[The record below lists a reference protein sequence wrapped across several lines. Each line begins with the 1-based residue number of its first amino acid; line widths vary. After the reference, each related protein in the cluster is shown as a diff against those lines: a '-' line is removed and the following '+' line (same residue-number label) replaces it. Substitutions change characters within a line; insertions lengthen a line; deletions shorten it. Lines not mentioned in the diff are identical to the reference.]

1 MEKKQC
7 SAMYTPKTKTLST
20 PTQKGIRSIL
30 KVSLLAL
37 LFSLSFSNAFAQ
49 KPEETEKARY
59 ERMVKEL
66 EIEKQRLL
74 EERQELD
81 AIKNS
86 PLRIRER
93 EMLFYGVF
101 VLLIAVILILFL
113 TRERKIRKGSREEI
127 QKLQLVMK
135 DLIDEVGKYLEKAPE
150 AAGIGDLVLKAGNGV
165 KNINT
170 CIEMQKR
177 PVETQAVDYDAVYGL
192 FINGTDKITLSKRF
206 NISPGEVDFIIKL
219 KALKARDAR

>member
-1 MEKKQC
+1 M
-7 SAMYTPKTKTLST
+7 LNI
-20 PTQKGIRSIL
+20 PTRKVSQLIL
-30 KVSLLAL
+30 KGSLLAL
-37 LFSLSFSNAFAQ
+37 LLLLSFSYGYAQ
-49 KPEETEKARY
+49 NTEDTEKARY
-59 ERMVKEL
+59 ERRIKEL
-66 EIEKQRLL
+66 EIEQKRLL
-74 EERQELD
+74 EERQELE

-101 VLLIAVILILFL
+101 VVLIVVILVLFL

-127 QKLQLVMK
+127 QKLQLIMK
-135 DLIDEVGKYLEKAPE
+135 DLIDEVGKYLEKTPE

-170 CIEMQKR
+170 CIEMQKKTTD
-177 PVETQAVDYDAVYGL
+177 TQTVDYDAIYGL
-192 FINGTDKITLSKRF
+192 FVNGTDKLTISKRF

>member
-1 MEKKQC
+1 M
-7 SAMYTPKTKTLST
+7 
-20 PTQKGIRSIL
+20 IL
-30 KVSLLAL
+30 RVSLFI
-37 LFSLSFSNAFAQ
+37 LFFTTASAPVFAQ
-49 KPEETEKARY
+49 KTEETEKVRY
-59 ERMVKEL
+59 ERLLREL
-66 EIEKQRLL
+66 EIEQQRLL

-81 AIKNS
+81 SIKNS

-93 EMLFYGVF
+93 EMIFYGVF
-101 VLLIAVILILFL
+101 LILIIIIIVLFL
-113 TRERKIRKGSREEI
+113 SRERRIRKGSREEI
-127 QKLQLVMK
+127 QKLQIVMK

-170 CIEMQKR
+170 CIEMQKKS
-177 PVETQAVDYDAVYGL
+177 TDSQTLDYDAVYGL
-192 FINGTDKITLSKRF
+192 FVNGTDKITLSRRF

>member
-1 MEKKQC
+1 M
-7 SAMYTPKTKTLST
+7 LNI
-20 PTQKGIRSIL
+20 PTRKVSQLIL
-30 KVSLLAL
+30 KGSLLAL
-37 LFSLSFSNAFAQ
+37 LLLLSFSYGYAQ
-49 KPEETEKARY
+49 NTDDTEKARY
-59 ERMVKEL
+59 ERRIKEL
-66 EIEKQRLL
+66 EIEQKRLL
-74 EERQELD
+74 EERQELE

-101 VLLIAVILILFL
+101 VVLIVVILVLFL

-127 QKLQLVMK
+127 QKLQLIMK
-135 DLIDEVGKYLEKAPE
+135 DLIDEVGKYLEKTPE

-170 CIEMQKR
+170 CIEMQKKTSD
-177 PVETQAVDYDAVYGL
+177 TQTVDYDAIYGL
-192 FINGTDKITLSKRF
+192 FVNGTDKLTISKRF